1 MRTPLASQRRMV
13 QSLLTDP
20 SVLDH
25 GPASCIET
33 HFSWV
38 ILTRRFA
45 FKLKKALDEPLLHH
59 ETPRDRRLAC
69 QSEVHLNRRLAADV
83 YIGVIGLCGD
93 AKGRLDR
100 CRDGTVEADEYLVKM
115 VRLHERQNLQ
125 WQIRHGRLDPADLD
139 ALIDLLAG
147 FYRRSPPEWLSPRA
161 HWQRMQR
168 QVGEEIGEL
177 ARHSIRPPGLSL
189 DNLGAA
195 LRRLGGELRQ
205 LIEERVRTGH
215 IHEVHGD
222 LRPEH
227 VYFAG
232 APMVIDCLEFSR
244 PLRLQDPLEEIAF
257 LAMEC
262 ERMGATEA
270 AHRLRTRFART
281 YDEDSPAGLWH
292 FYAARRA
299 LLWAVLAIRHRS
311 HSDAR
316 GENDWYDRAGD
327 YLALAE
333 GHLNR
338 LTPERNGH

>member
-1 MRTPLASQRRMV
+1 MRTPLARQRRMV
-13 QSLLTDP
+13 ESLLADP
-20 SVLDH
+20 SALDD

-38 ILTRRFA
+38 ILTWRYA

-69 QSEVHLNRRLAADV
+69 QSEVHLNRRLAANI

-93 AKGRLDR
+93 A
-100 CRDGTVEADEYLVKM
+100 DGGCHRRQDETVEADEYLVQM
-115 VRLHERQNLQ
+115 VRLDERRNLQ

-139 ALIDLLAG
+139 ALADVLAA
-147 FYRRSPPEWLSPRA
+147 FYRRSPPEWLSPGE
-161 HWQRMQR
+161 HWQRMRR
-168 QVGEEIGEL
+168 QIGEQIEEL
-177 ARHSIRPPGLSL
+177 ARHSVQPRGLDL
-189 DNLGAA
+189 ANLGSA
-195 LRRLGGELRQ
+195 LQRLGGELQQ

-215 IHEVHGD
+215 IREVHGD

-232 APMVIDCLEFSR
+232 EPVVIDCLEFSR

-262 ERMGATEA
+262 ERMGAAEA
-270 AHRLRTRFART
+270 ARRLRTRFVQT
-281 YDEDSPAGLWH
+281 YDEGPPAGLWH

-299 LLWAVLAIRHRS
+299 LLWAVLAIRHRH
-311 HSDAR
+311 HSDAH
-316 GENDWYDRAGD
+316 GENDWYDRAGR

-333 GHLNR
+333 DHLNR
-338 LTPERNGH
+338 LAAERNDR